1 MARIIAVVN
10 QKGGVGKTTTAVTLA
25 HCFAENGKGVLL
37 VDIDSQANATSGV
50 GVDPRSLHQS
60 AYHVLTGVSPA
71 AEVIQKTEYNGL
83 DILPANE
90 DVAGASVELV
100 EVEGREFLLRN
111 ALATVADRYDIIL
124 IDCPPA
130 VGVLTINGMVASTE
144 ILIPVQTEYYALEG
158 LSQLLRTIELVQ
170 EHLQPEVQ
178 VLGAVLTMYDARNRL
193 SSSVTKDMHEHF
205 PYRVFNTVI
214 PRNVRVAE
222 APSFG
227 KTVLDY
233 APESR
238 GAQCYQELAQEILAT
253 PVGSTTPS
261 QTPILIDPPL
271 PPLIPHTN
279 EEANTNKHYN

>member
-25 HCFAENGKGVLL
+25 HCFAAQGKRVLL
-37 VDIDSQANATSGV
+37 VDIDPQANATSGV

-60 AYHVLTGVSPA
+60 VYHVLTGSA
-71 AEVIQKTEYNGL
+71 AVADVIEKSEYNGL
-83 DILPANE
+83 HVLPSNE

-100 EVEGREFLLRN
+100 EVESREFLLKK
-111 ALATVADRYDIIL
+111 ALDAVEEQYDIIL

-130 VGVLTINGMVASTE
+130 VGVLTINGMVASRE

-170 EHLQPEVQ
+170 EHLNPQVQ

-193 SSSVTKDMHEHF
+193 SSSVTQDMHEHF
-205 PYRVFNTVI
+205 PYRVFNAVI

-233 APESR
+233 APSSR
-238 GAQCYQELAQEILAT
+238 GAESYEELAQEILAT
-253 PVGSTTPS
+253 PTAPAAPS
-261 QTPILIDPPL
+261 QIPTLLDPPL
-271 PPLIPHTN
+271 PPLIPHHQEEGTN
-279 EEANTNKHYN
+279 EQDN